1 MYIIIY
7 IYIILI
13 KLHVMGFGSRPTD
26 HLNDPFLSSD
36 SACVCVCEP
45 SEDVKLL
52 ILLFSILRGRGVRH
66 DCGTALNEATTIM
79 GYWV

>member
-1 MYIIIY
+1 MPSKKLAGAFCRSQNMRHLLGYNHGGLY

-36 SACVCVCEP
+36 SVCVCN
-45 SEDVKLL
+45 
-52 ILLFSILRGRGVRH
+52 I
-66 DCGTALNEATTIM
+66 
-79 GYWV
+79 

>member
-1 MYIIIY
+1 MDYIY

-36 SACVCVCEP
+36 SVCV
-45 SEDVKLL
+45 
-52 ILLFSILRGRGVRH
+52 
-66 DCGTALNEATTIM
+66 
-79 GYWV
+79 